1 MLMRRRV
8 IPLAALAVLA
18 ALAAV
23 APPQAVAAVRAAD
36 TVSEDP
42 ADWTP
47 HVLDGE
53 VQAIALVGGTVV
65 VGGEFTMVADSA
77 GEQAYDR
84 QNLFAFDLRTGAV
97 LDFAP
102 QLDGAVMSLA
112 PGPDGSVFVGGEFQ
126 VVDGAYRRGL
136 VRLDLATGEPV
147 AGFTAE
153 INWGDVRGL
162 VPSGRWL
169 YLAGSFSAIGGV
181 ERVGLARVDALTG
194 AVDPRFD
201 ARLSAPE
208 IGRVKVEDIAITPS
222 GDRLLAVGAF
232 TRVGSTRRTQAA
244 MFDLTRPKA
253 ALADWSTDAYAPRCR
268 DNFDTYM
275 RAADFSPDG
284 RFLVI
289 VTTGRLSGSRLTC
302 DTAARFET
310 YAPAH
315 TGPTWVN
322 HTGGDSL
329 YAVEVIGGAVYVGG
343 HQRWLDNPYGHESE
357 GPGAVSRPGVGA
369 IDPET
374 GLALP
379 WNPTRT
385 RGVGVKAFAATPL
398 GLLVGSDT
406 DELGREYHGRIGLFP
421 RPE

>member
-1 MLMRRRV
+1 MRRRV
-8 IPLAALAVLA
+8 ISLAALAVLA
-18 ALAAV
+18 AVGAAAAPEALAR
-23 APPQAVAAVRAAD
+23 PRAAD
-36 TVSEDP
+36 TVGEDP
-42 ADWTP
+42 VDWTP

-53 VQAIALVGGTVV
+53 VEAITVVGDTVV
-65 VGGEFTMVADSA
+65 VGGEFSTVVDS
-77 GEQAYDR
+77 EVEYQYER
-84 QNLFAFDLRTGAV
+84 RNIFAFDLRTGAV

-102 QLDGAVMSLA
+102 DVDGEVMSLA
-112 PGPDGSVFVGGEFQ
+112 PGPDGSVFVGGAFQ
-126 VVDGAYRRGL
+126 GIDGRYGRGL
-136 VRLDLATGEPV
+136 ARLDLATGEPV
-147 AGFTAE
+147 EGFDAM
-153 INWGDVRGL
+153 INWGDVRAL
-162 VPSGRWL
+162 VPSGGWL
-169 YLAGSFSAIGGV
+169 YLAGSFSAV
-181 ERVGLARVDALTG
+181 DDVARLGLARIDPDTG

-232 TRVGSTRRTQAA
+232 TRVGSTRRVQAA

-253 ALADWSTDAYAPRCR
+253 TLAPWSTDAYTPLCR
-268 DNFDTYM
+268 DGFDTYM
-275 RAADFSPDG
+275 RGADFSPDG
-284 RFLVI
+284 GYLVI
-289 VTTGRLSGSRLTC
+289 VTTGRLSGRRLTC

-310 YAPAH
+310 YAPGR
-315 TGPTWVN
+315 TDPTWVN

-329 YAVEVIGGAVYVGG
+329 YAVEIIGGAVYVGG

-369 IDPET
+369 IHPET
-374 GLALP
+374 GMALP

-406 DELGREYHGRIGLFP
+406 DELGREFHGRVGLFP